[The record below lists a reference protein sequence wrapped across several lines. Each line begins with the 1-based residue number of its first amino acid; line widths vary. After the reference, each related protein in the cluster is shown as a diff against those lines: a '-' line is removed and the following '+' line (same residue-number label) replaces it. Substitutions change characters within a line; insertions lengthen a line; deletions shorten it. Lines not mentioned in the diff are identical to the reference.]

1 MARERLIQAGACV
14 VLFGGAAVASVVVP
28 SLVQDAQR
36 STLRY
41 TDVSVENAP
50 PIVALGTAIG
60 AVRGLIVDWLWIKI
74 NMMQEQGLYY
84 DILEDARLITKLQ
97 PRFGP
102 VWSFHGHNMAYNISV
117 NTSTPEERWEWV
129 RKGISLVRD
138 EGLRYNPNDIIL
150 YRDLS
155 FWLDHKIEGVSDD
168 AHPIYKREFAKEW
181 HDLLGEPPRTWA
193 DRIDWIQ
200 TIADAPSSLAVLI
213 EQHSEAAALVERL
226 EHELKPLLPEGSDPV
241 GRELLRM
248 LAMLDAIQ
256 GNSYTARAM
265 DLAGLLESNGDA
277 VMSKLGELRSDAN
290 LQAGW
295 AALLAQLRHR
305 ILVDAYNMD
314 PDLMAAFTRDLGPMD
329 WRHPQAHALYWSRVG
344 SIKAERRVREDKV
357 HHALNTDR
365 QQLHSMQALARGG
378 RVIFDPFSPGM
389 PGRFPEPDFI
399 DTTSQLFDELYIKYN
414 NSRGMGGETFL
425 EFIKNFLGHNIR
437 VAFRQGEIERAEKL
451 YKHLD
456 KRFGRG
462 AFPPNPAYTKPLEAF
477 VREIGR
483 DEYDRQP
490 YVALSDTL
498 AGLRYAFRV
507 GVGQDR
513 PDVYAE
519 AIAFS
524 RDVTDF
530 FRSNEYMDFDTRL
543 GTARMR
549 DLVDQLAN
557 SAPLAFEQLMT
568 DPTVP
573 LEERATIWLQIDDH
587 EPQMRLRTYD
597 RIRKWLVAELQRS
610 PLRDRI
616 TVDDILPSPPGIE
629 AWRVQLAQEARRRAE
644 EADAK
649 QASGVDRTGERA
661 LERTR

>member
-1 MARERLIQAGACV
+1 MARDRIIQMGAGI
-14 VLFGGAAVASVVVP
+14 VLLGGASAASMVVP
-28 SLVQDAQR
+28 ILVDDAQR

-60 AVRGLIVDWLWIKI
+60 AIRGLIVDWLWIKI

-102 VWSFHGHNMAYNISV
+102 VWTFHGHNMAYNVSV
-117 NTSTPEERWEWV
+117 STSTPEERWEWV
-129 RKGISLVRD
+129 RKGLSLVRD
-138 EGLRYNPNDIIL
+138 EGLRYNPNNILL

-181 HDLLGEPPRTWA
+181 HELLGEPPRTW
-193 DRIDWIQ
+193 DERIEWMQ
-200 TIADAPSSLAVLI
+200 AIADAPSSL
-213 EQHSEAAALVERL
+213 ESLVERN
-226 EHELKPLLPEGSDPV
+226 EEAAKVVARINAELRPLLPEGADPL

-248 LAMLDAIQ
+248 LSMRDAIQ

-265 DLAGLLESNGDA
+265 DLAGLLESNGDV
-277 VMSKLGELRSDAN
+277 VMAKLDELRSAPE
-290 LQAGW
+290 LQEGW
-295 AALLAQLRHR
+295 AAVLAQLRHR
-305 ILVDAYNMD
+305 ILRDSFNMD
-314 PDLMAAFTRDLGPMD
+314 PEMMAEFTRDLGPLD
-329 WRHPQAHALYWSRVG
+329 WRHPQTHALYWSRMG
-344 SIKAERRVREDKV
+344 SLKAERRVREEKV

-365 QQLHSMQALARGG
+365 QQLHSLQSLARGG

-389 PGRFPEPDFI
+389 PGRFPEPEFI
-399 DTTSQLFDELYIKYN
+399 DTTLGLFDDLYVKYYDG
-414 NSRGMGGETFL
+414 RGMGGETFL
-425 EFIKNFLGHNIR
+425 EFIKNFIGHNIR
-437 VAFRQGEIERAEKL
+437 VSFRQGEIEQAQKL
-451 YKHLD
+451 YERLD
-456 KRFGRG
+456 DWFGRG
-462 AFPPNPAYTKPLEAF
+462 AMPPNPAYSKPLDAF
-477 VREIGR
+477 VREIGQ

-490 YVALSDTL
+490 YVALSDAM

-513 PDVYAE
+513 PEVYAE

-524 RDVTDF
+524 KSVTDY

-549 DLVDQLAN
+549 DLVSQLTN
-557 SAPLAFEQLMT
+557 SAPMAFEQLMI

-573 LEERATIWLQIDDH
+573 LEERATIWLQVDDH

-597 RIRKWLVAELQRS
+597 RIRKWLATELQRS
-610 PLRDRI
+610 PLREAI
-616 TVDDILPSPPGIE
+616 TVDDVLPAPPGIE
-629 AWRVQLAQEARRRAE
+629 AWRLQLAQEARLRAE
-644 EADAK
+644 QADALE
-649 QASGVDRTGERA
+649 ASGVDRTGERE
-661 LERTR
+661 LDRSH